1 LLAGA
6 NWCALPLKIGE
17 TFMNIRSVVLGS
29 AFVLYAGTAFAADAP
44 PAMPM
49 LIRGTIASIDTKSVT
64 ITKADGTTVTGLLA
78 PTTNYSAIEPRRL
91 DQIKPTDFVGI
102 TSVPAPNGD
111 LMAEEI
117 HIIPLKGLGEGSY
130 PWDHHPEG
138 AKPTMMGSMTN
149 ATVATVHSGSTMA
162 GSMTNATV
170 TGATNDQLQVTY
182 HGAEMVNGKCL
193 GLAAM
198 AKDNKPCTGLATVDV
213 VPTTAIVAI
222 VPAKNTDAKAGLAVF
237 ANMRVGKDGSPVV
250 GSLVLEKNGIKP
262 QF

>member
-1 LLAGA
+1 M
-6 NWCALPLKIGE
+6 K
-17 TFMNIRSVVLGS
+17 FRSLIMASAIVLG
-29 AFVLYAGTAFAADAP
+29 AGTAFAADAP

-49 LIRGTIASIDTKSVT
+49 LIRGTIVNIDAKSVT
-64 ITKADGTTVTGLLA
+64 ITKADGTTVTGALV
-78 PTTNYSAIEPRRL
+78 PTTNFSAVEPRRL

-138 AKPTMMGSMTN
+138 AKPNAMGSMTN
-149 ATVATVHSGSTMA
+149 ATVATVHSASTMA

-170 TGATNDQLQVTY
+170 TGAASHQLQVTY
-182 HGAEMVNGKCL
+182 HGSALVNGKCV

-198 AKDNKPCTGLATVDV
+198 AKEKPCTGIAMVDV
-213 VPTTAIVAI
+213 MPSTAIVAI
-222 VPAKNTDAKAGLAVF
+222 VPAKNTDARAGLAVF
-237 ANMRVGKDGSPVV
+237 ANMMKDKDGNPVV
-250 GSLVLEKNGIKP
+250 GGLVMEKNGVKP
-262 QF
+262 EF

>member
-1 LLAGA
+1 M
-6 NWCALPLKIGE
+6 
-17 TFMNIRSVVLGS
+17 TIRSLVLGS
-29 AFVLYAGTAFAADAP
+29 VFALAAGTAFAADAP
-44 PAMPM
+44 PAVPM
-49 LIRGTIASIDTKSVT
+49 LVRGVIASIDAKSVT
-64 ITKADGTTVTGLLA
+64 ITKTDGTTVTGAIA
-78 PTTNYSAIEPRRL
+78 PTTNYSAVEPRRL

-138 AKPTMMGSMTN
+138 ARPTAMGSMTN
-149 ATVATVHSGSTMA
+149 ATVAAVHSGATTA

-170 TGATNDQLQVTY
+170 TGTSNMQLQVTY
-182 HGAEMVNGKCL
+182 HGSAMVNGKCI

-198 AKDNKPCTGLATVDV
+198 AKDKPCTGLAMVDV
-213 VPTTAIVAI
+213 VPSTAIVAI

-237 ANMRVGKDGSPVV
+237 ANMMKGPDGNPVV
-250 GSLVLEKNGIKP
+250 GGLVLEKNGVKP

>member
-1 LLAGA
+1 M
-6 NWCALPLKIGE
+6 K
-17 TFMNIRSVVLGS
+17 IRSLMLGS
-29 AFVLYAGTAFAADAP
+29 VVALTVGTAFAADAP
-44 PAMPM
+44 PPVPM
-49 LIRGTIASIDTKSVT
+49 LIRGVITSIDAKSVT
-64 ITKADGTTVTGLLA
+64 ITKADGTTVTGAIA
-78 PTTNYSAIEPRRL
+78 PTTNFSAVEPRRL

-138 AKPTMMGSMTN
+138 AKPTTMGSMTN
-149 ATVATVHSGSTMA
+149 ATVTTVHGAATTA

-170 TGATNDQLQVTY
+170 TGASNMQLQVTF
-182 HGAEMVNGKCL
+182 HGSAMVNGKCV

-198 AKDNKPCTGLATVDV
+198 AKDKPCTGLAMVDV
-213 VPTTAIVAI
+213 VPSTAIVAI

-237 ANMRVGKDGSPVV
+237 ANMMKGADGNPVV
-250 GSLVLEKNGIKP
+250 GGLVLEKNGVKP

>member
-1 LLAGA
+1 M
-6 NWCALPLKIGE
+6 K
-17 TFMNIRSVVLGS
+17 FRSLIIASAIVLGG
-29 AFVLYAGTAFAADAP
+29 GTAFAADAP

-49 LIRGTIASIDTKSVT
+49 LIRGTIVNIDAKSVT
-64 ITKADGTTVTGLLA
+64 ITKADGTTVTGTLV
-78 PTTNYSAIEPRRL
+78 PTTNFSAVEPRRL

-138 AKPTMMGSMTN
+138 AKPNAMGSMTN
-149 ATVATVHSGSTMA
+149 ATVATVHSASTMA

-170 TGATNDQLQVTY
+170 TGAASNQLQVTY
-182 HGAEMVNGKCL
+182 HGSALVNGKCV

-198 AKDNKPCTGLATVDV
+198 AKDKPCTGIAMVDV
-213 VPTTAIVAI
+213 MPSTAIVAI
-222 VPAKNTDAKAGLAVF
+222 VPAKNTDARAGLAVF
-237 ANMRVGKDGSPVV
+237 ANMMKDKDGNPVV
-250 GSLVLEKNGIKP
+250 GGLVMEKNGVKP
-262 QF
+262 EF

>member
-1 LLAGA
+1 M
-6 NWCALPLKIGE
+6 K
-17 TFMNIRSVVLGS
+17 FRSLIMASAIVLG
-29 AFVLYAGTAFAADAP
+29 AGTAFAADAP

-49 LIRGTIASIDTKSVT
+49 LIRGTIVNIDAKSVT
-64 ITKADGTTVTGLLA
+64 ITKADGTTVTGALV
-78 PTTNYSAIEPRRL
+78 PTTNFSAVEPRRL

-138 AKPTMMGSMTN
+138 AKPNAMGSMTN
-149 ATVATVHSGSTMA
+149 ATVATVHSASTMA

-170 TGATNDQLQVTY
+170 TSAASNQLQVTY
-182 HGAEMVNGKCL
+182 HGSALVNGKCV

-198 AKDNKPCTGLATVDV
+198 AKEKPCTGIAMVDV
-213 VPTTAIVAI
+213 MPSTAIVAI
-222 VPAKNTDAKAGLAVF
+222 VPAKNTDARAGLAVF
-237 ANMRVGKDGSPVV
+237 ANMMKDKDGNPVV
-250 GSLVLEKNGIKP
+250 GGLVMEKNGVKP
-262 QF
+262 EF

>member
-1 LLAGA
+1 ML
-6 NWCALPLKIGE
+6 C
-17 TFMNIRSVVLGS
+17 T
-29 AFVLYAGTAFAADAP
+29 GTAFAADAP

-64 ITKADGTTVTGLLA
+64 ITKADGTTVTGMLA
-78 PTTNYSAIEPRRL
+78 PTTNYSAVEPRRL

-138 AKPTMMGSMTN
+138 AKPTAMGSMTN

-170 TGATNDQLQVTY
+170 TGASNMQLQVTY
-182 HGAEMVNGKCL
+182 HGSAMMNGKCV

-198 AKDNKPCTGLATVDV
+198 AKDNKTCTGLATVDV

-222 VPAKNTDAKAGLAVF
+222 VPAKIIDAKAGLAVF
-237 ANMRVGKDGSPVV
+237 ANMMVGKDGSPVV
-250 GSLVLEKNGIKP
+250 GSLVLEKNGVKP

>member
-1 LLAGA
+1 MKFRSLIMASA
-6 NWCALPLKIGE
+6 IALG
-17 TFMNIRSVVLGS
+17 
-29 AFVLYAGTAFAADAP
+29 AGTAFAADAP

-49 LIRGTIASIDTKSVT
+49 LVRGTIVNIDAKSVT
-64 ITKADGTTVTGLLA
+64 ITKADGTTVTGTLA
-78 PTTNYSAIEPRRL
+78 PTTNFSAVEPRRL

-138 AKPTMMGSMTN
+138 AKPNAMGSMTN
-149 ATVATVHSGSTMA
+149 ATVATVHSASTMA

-170 TGATNDQLQVTY
+170 TGAASNQLQVTY
-182 HGAEMVNGKCL
+182 HGSSLVNGKCV

-198 AKDNKPCTGLATVDV
+198 AKDKPCTGIAMVDV
-213 VPTTAIVAI
+213 MPSTAIVAI
-222 VPAKNTDAKAGLAVF
+222 VPAKNTDARAGLAVF
-237 ANMRVGKDGSPVV
+237 ANMMKDKDGNPVV
-250 GSLVLEKNGIKP
+250 GGLVMEKNGVKP
-262 QF
+262 EF